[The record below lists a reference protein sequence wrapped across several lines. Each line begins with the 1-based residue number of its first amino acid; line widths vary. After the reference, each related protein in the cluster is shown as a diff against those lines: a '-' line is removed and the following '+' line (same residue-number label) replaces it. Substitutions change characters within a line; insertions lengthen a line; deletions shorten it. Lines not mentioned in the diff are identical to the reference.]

1 MYTFFDDCMC
11 IHTIYL
17 FYNERTFMD
26 TQNIGRIIIIIITI
40 VFSALFSSCET
51 AFSSVNKIRLKNYAA
66 QGNKRAEKAL
76 KIANSF
82 EDALTTVLVGNN
94 IVNITMASVG
104 TILFTSL
111 FGSKGVGISTAV
123 ITVLVLIFGE
133 VLPKSFAK
141 QNAEKLA
148 LIFAGP
154 LSALIFIF
162 KPIVLFFNLLSSVL
176 KSDKTEPTVTED
188 ELKYIIDEI
197 EEQGVLE
204 EQESDL
210 VKSALEFDEIT
221 VNEILIPRIKV
232 VGIEKSSSI
241 EEIKNLFIEEMYS
254 RLPVYDKSLDNII
267 GMITNKRFFKMLS
280 QGGNDISEIIQDVA
294 HFSDLKLISE
304 ALRDMQRLKTHL
316 AVVLDQYGGT
326 KGIITLED
334 IIEELVGEIYDE
346 NDEIIHN
353 FIKISDTE
361 FEIAGDMS
369 ISDMLEEIGLEETAI
384 ESTYTS
390 VGGWVTELLEHIP
403 EENETAEY
411 GIFKITVLKVR
422 EQSVE
427 KLNIKITEP
436 AVKQ

>member
-1 MYTFFDDCMC
+1 
-11 IHTIYL
+11 
-17 FYNERTFMD
+17 MD

-162 KPIVLFFNLLSSVL
+162 KPIVLFFNLLASVL